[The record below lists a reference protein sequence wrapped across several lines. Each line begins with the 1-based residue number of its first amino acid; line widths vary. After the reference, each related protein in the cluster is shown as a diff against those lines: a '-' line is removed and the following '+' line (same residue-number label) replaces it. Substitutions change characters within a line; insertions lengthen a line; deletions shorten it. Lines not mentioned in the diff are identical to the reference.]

1 MIKSKLRMS
10 RVASAF
16 ALVLGLI
23 STGVVVAHTCH
34 TEVSNVVAHLDHGHS
49 LPDETAGSTQNLLNE
64 ICIGVIFFFLLFG
77 GKYLHKIFRIHSFQ
91 RLEHIWRHAV
101 GNIRPPNLTN
111 SLSLTQLGISR
122 I

>member
-1 MIKSKLRMS
+1 M
-10 RVASAF
+10 ASAF

-34 TEVSNVVAHLDHGHS
+34 TEDSNVVAHVEHGHS
-49 LPDETAGSTQNLLNE
+49 LPDEISGSPQNLLDE

-77 GKYLHKIFRIHSFQ
+77 GKYLHKFFRIHSFQ
-91 RLEHIWRHAV
+91 RPEHSLRHAL
-101 GNIRPPNLTN
+101 GKIRPPNLSN
-111 SLSLTQLGISR
+111 SLSLIQLGISR

>member
-1 MIKSKLRMS
+1 MS

-34 TEVSNVVAHLDHGHS
+34 TEVSNVVAHLEHGHS
-49 LPDETAGSTQNLLNE
+49 LPDEIAGSTQNLLNE
-64 ICIGVIFFFLLFG
+64 ICIGVMFFFLLFG
-77 GKYLHKIFRIHSFQ
+77 GKYLHKIFRIHSF
-91 RLEHIWRHAV
+91 RRPEHIWRHAV
-101 GNIRPPNLTN
+101 GNIRPPNFTN
-111 SLSLTQLGISR
+111 SLSLVQLGISR

>member
-1 MIKSKLRMS
+1 MSKLRIS
-10 RVASAF
+10 RAASAF

-34 TEVSNVVAHLDHGHS
+34 TEVSNVAAHLDHGHS
-49 LPDETAGSTQNLLNE
+49 LPDEIAGNSQNLLNE
-64 ICIGVIFFFLLFG
+64 ICIGIIFFFLLLG
-77 GKYLHKIFRIHSFQ
+77 GKYLHKIFKTRNFQ
-91 RLEHIWRHAV
+91 RPEHIWRHAL

-111 SLSLTQLGISR
+111 SLSLAQLGVSR